1 MKRSPLR
8 SQPIPT
14 PIPTSVPESKTNR
27 WAPKEND
34 AVARQAVSLPNRFAQ
49 QEEVEEEEEP
59 RPGFF
64 ARMKASFSGIFR
76 RNREEVEVTTI
87 EEQQLPEEETAGRVG
102 GIFSKASAKFEEI
115 RSNELEASAE
125 DKKDYWWIY
134 SIFLGSVA
142 TLALIFR
149 LF

>member
-8 SQPIPT
+8 RQAIPT
-14 PIPTSVPESKTNR
+14 PPVPETKTGR
-27 WAPKEND
+27 WAQQEND
-34 AVARQAVSLPNRFAQ
+34 TAARQAFTLPNRFAE

-64 ARMKASFSGIFR
+64 ARIKAGISGIFR
-76 RNREEVEVTTI
+76 RNREEIEVTTV
-87 EEQQLPEEETAGRVG
+87 EEQIPEEETAGGIG
-102 GIFSKASAKFEEI
+102 GIFSKASAKFAEI
-115 RSNELEASAE
+115 KSNELEATAE
-125 DKKDYWWIY
+125 EKKDYWWVY

>member
-8 SQPIPT
+8 RQPIP
-14 PIPTSVPESKTNR
+14 IPPVPETKTGR
-27 WAPKEND
+27 WAPQENE
-34 AVARQAVSLPNRFAQ
+34 AAARQAFTLPKRFAEP
-49 QEEVEEEEEP
+49 EEVEEEEP

-64 ARMKASFSGIFR
+64 ARIKAGISGIFR
-76 RNREEVEVTTI
+76 RNREEIEVTAV
-87 EEQQLPEEETAGRVG
+87 EEQIPEEETAGGIG
-102 GIFSKASAKFEEI
+102 GIFSKASAKFAEI
-115 RSNELEASAE
+115 KNNELEASAE
-125 DKKDYWWIY
+125 EKKDYWWVY